1 MPYLGSRVGGC
12 VHRTLLCEL
21 DPFLGNPLKAIH
33 EGVLRKVALTNTEGI
48 FLLVRV
54 VAQEAFAI
62 FQRLDSP

>member
-1 MPYLGSRVGGC
+1 MPYLGSWVGGC

-33 EGVLRKVALTNTEGI
+33 EGVVRKVALTNTEGI